1 MRDYHRYINEAER
14 ILPFVG
20 EPLLIAS
27 GGSGN
32 ISKVTIFASQQ
43 DLVPL
48 VLDKVIL
55 HAMFS
60 L

>member
-27 GGSGN
+27 GGFGN

-43 DLVPL
+43 DLV
-48 VLDKVIL
+48 LDKVNL
-55 HAMFS
+55 HAVFS